1 MRERQDMDEQDTK
14 RRVLKYHEERV
25 SRMLTWVGI
34 EEERSVYLS
43 DYNNIVRDLADP
55 SLDDWALVRAAMLHI
70 AFSEDLQLEHNRW
83 LGQEIFESFKETEH
97 QLYWLTLDTRGDRPV
112 HRSDPQE
119 LYFNHQMADR
129 EATYYYSRTALAVLV
144 SRDDPDRAIGLFEDL
159 NSIFVPR
166 IRFHLP
172 GGRYSLL
179 LERELDRLPLLY
191 ERVGR
196 FEDALNLTPI
206 SFDRPWRDISPC
218 DVAISRLEGWLA
230 QLSESG
236 GVSAVERFLDTIYE
250 WLGSAGDVDEEERD
264 HIGDCP
270 TATRQ
275 FWAWYYG
282 NALGRLLVARTSLR
296 ESLLDEIDAG
306 EWENCWHI
314 AGVLFETPP
323 GSWDEY
329 RRWALRFYNSADIE
343 YRREGPIPW
352 NAAQPPHL
360 SAQSDLYW
368 AMRIGFADAHADN
381 AGGRSVSLAG
391 IADSLERI
399 EAMASST
406 AQHVLRTERNTDNL
420 VEDVHN
426 RVMPSDEYWHG
437 LLRERLPTLLKIL
450 PLPTVEHL
458 IAALRHKFAK
468 EWDDCGICICKA
480 VESLFHQ
487 IIEPKILELPESKEM
502 KLTVPRPRNSPRRYS
517 RGNWNRIQLSG
528 WAKIIETATEKGKN
542 APLWSALPR
551 AYPNVDLDAV
561 VNLNFEL
568 AKIAQLRGSSAHDS
582 TTSDERRAN
591 NAQELWD
598 LVVGSGGEGFLVRFY
613 SALGLT
619 GRDQGSGNADGSG

>member
-1 MRERQDMDEQDTK
+1 MDEQDTK
-14 RRVLKYHEERV
+14 QRVLEYHEEHV
-25 SRMLTWVGI
+25 SWMLTWVGI
-34 EEERSVYLS
+34 EEERSVYLG
-43 DYNNIVRDLADP
+43 DYNNVVRDLADP

-70 AFSEDLQLEHNRW
+70 ACSEDLRFEHNRW
-83 LGQEIFESFKETEH
+83 LGQEIFESFKEAQH
-97 QLYWLTLDTRGDRPV
+97 HLYCLTLDTRRDRPV

-119 LYFNHQMADR
+119 SYLNHQMTDR

-144 SRDDPDRAIGLFEDL
+144 SKGDPGQAIGLFEDL

-172 GGRYSLL
+172 GGHYSLV
-179 LERELDRLPLLY
+179 LERGLDRLPVLY
-191 ERVGR
+191 EEVGR

-206 SFDRPWRDISPC
+206 SFDRSWLDISPC
-218 DVAISRLEGWLA
+218 DVAIRRLEGWLA

-236 GVSAVERFLDTIYE
+236 GVSAVERFLDMIYE
-250 WLGSAGDVDEEERD
+250 WLDSAGDVDEEERD

-296 ESLLDEIDAG
+296 ASLLDEIDAG

-323 GSWDEY
+323 DSWDEY
-329 RRWALRFYNSADIE
+329 RQWALKFYNSSDIE
-343 YRREGPIPW
+343 YRRQGSMPW

-360 SAQSDLYW
+360 SSQSDLYW

-381 AGGRSVSLAG
+381 AGGRRVSLAG
-391 IADSLERI
+391 MADSLVRI
-399 EAMASST
+399 ETIASST

-426 RVMPSDEYWHG
+426 RVMPNDEYWHG
-437 LLRERLPTLLKIL
+437 LLRERLPSLLKVL
-450 PLPTVEHL
+450 PLSTVEHL
-458 IAALRHKFAK
+458 IAALRQQSAK
-468 EWDDCGICICKA
+468 EWDDCGIYICKA

-487 IIEPKILELPESKEM
+487 IIEPKIQELPESREM

-517 RGNWNRIQLSG
+517 RGNWKRIQLSG
-528 WAKIIETATEKGKN
+528 WAKIIETATEKGMN
-542 APLWSALPR
+542 APLWSVLPR

-561 VNLNFEL
+561 MNLNVEL

-591 NAQELWD
+591 NAQELWG
-598 LVVGSGGEGFLVRFY
+598 LVVGSGGEGFLAKFY

-619 GRDQGSGNADGSG
+619 GLDQASGNADGSS